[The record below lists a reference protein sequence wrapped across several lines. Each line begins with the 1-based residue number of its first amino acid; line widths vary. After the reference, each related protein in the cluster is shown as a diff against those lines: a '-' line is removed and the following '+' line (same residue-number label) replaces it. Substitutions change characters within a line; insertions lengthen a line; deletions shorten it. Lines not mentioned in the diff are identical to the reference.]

1 MHKSIPSPEEALKI
15 LREVGCPNNVIEH
28 CKAVAELAKRI
39 AKRCLENDVNVDVQ
53 LIYVG
58 ALLHDIGR
66 SKTHSV
72 HHAIVGAEIAKSLGL
87 PKSIISIIE
96 RHVGGGISAD
106 EAAKLGWPK
115 KDYIPQSLEEKIVAY
130 ADKLID
136 GAHVVPL
143 EETLRK
149 FKMKLGEKHP
159 AIERIK
165 RLHNEILALC
175 GANPIFEVEKEV
187 KPKY

>member
-1 MHKSIPSPEEALKI
+1 MCKPLPSPEEALKI
-15 LREVGCPNNVIEH
+15 LREVGCSENVIEH
-28 CKAVAELAKRI
+28 CKAVAKLAKRI
-39 AKRCLENDVNVDVQ
+39 AKKCLDNGVNINLQ

-66 SKTHSV
+66 SKTHSI

-87 PKSIISIIE
+87 PKPIISIIE
-96 RHVGGGISAD
+96 RHVGGGISAE
-106 EAAKLGWPK
+106 EAAKLGWPYR
-115 KDYIPQSLEEKIVAY
+115 DYIPQSLEEKIVAY

-136 GAHVVPL
+136 GTRVVPL

-149 FKMKLGEKHP
+149 FKMRLGENHP

-165 RLHNEILALC
+165 RLHSEFSTLC
-175 GANPIFEVEKEV
+175 GTNLIFRIKKEV
-187 KPKY
+187 KT